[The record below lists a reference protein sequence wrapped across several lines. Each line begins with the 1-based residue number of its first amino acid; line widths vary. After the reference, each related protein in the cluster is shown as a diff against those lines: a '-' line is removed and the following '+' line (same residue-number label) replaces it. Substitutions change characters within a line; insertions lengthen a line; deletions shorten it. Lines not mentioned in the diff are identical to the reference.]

1 MKCHITYLCHL
12 PAFYSHRNLIGIS
25 SEPHRNL
32 AIGFLHFFRE
42 KYFVDMFKYQPLNVC
57 QICTCQKKNVSLCPN
72 YTLNIN
78 MTKINSNVLSV
89 FITLLLIV
97 VVVVS
102 SLTTSNIVNTL
113 QEEEQKKIELWAE
126 ATRQFILA
134 GENDNIDLLLQ
145 VMEGNTTIPVYMV
158 DTNYNLLLSR
168 NVNEPKRNVENFYV
182 EKINELRATQQPI
195 EVRISDNVMQY
206 IYYEQS
212 STLRWLAYFPYIQLF
227 VLLALAGVAAIALLM
242 VQRSEKNSLWVGLSK
257 ETAHQLGTPIS
268 SLNAW
273 NELLKDNYPNDPL
286 LPQMD
291 EDIRRLQMIAE
302 RFSKIG
308 SQPTLELHEVL
319 PVIQSAMNYMRA
331 RTSSKIEYRLEVNG
345 KSLEA
350 KAMLCVSLFEWVI
363 ENICKNAIDSM
374 EGKGSITINLQH
386 DDSRLYI
393 DITDTGKGIDRRN
406 FKRIFQPGYT
416 SKKRGWG
423 LGLSLGKRI
432 IENYHRGKLFVKQSQ
447 LGVGTT
453 FRIIL
458 EQPKDC

>member
-1 MKCHITYLCHL
+1 MKRL
-12 PAFYSHRNLIGIS
+12 
-25 SEPHRNL
+25 
-32 AIGFLHFFRE
+32 
-42 KYFVDMFKYQPLNVC
+42 
-57 QICTCQKKNVSLCPN
+57 
-72 YTLNIN
+72 
-78 MTKINSNVLSV
+78 NSNILSIG
-89 FITLLLIV
+89 ITLLLAI

-102 SLTTSNIVNTL
+102 SLVTSHIVE
-113 QEEEQKKIELWAE
+113 QFEQEEQKKIELWAE

-134 GENDNIDLLLQ
+134 GENENIDLLLQ

-168 NVNEPKRNVENFYV
+168 NVPEPKRNVERFYIK
-182 EKINELRATQQPI
+182 KINELRATQEPI
-195 EVRISDNVMQY
+195 EVRISDSVMQY

-212 STLRWLAYFPYIQLF
+212 STLQWLSYFPYIQL
-227 VLLALAGVAAIALLM
+227 VVMLALAGLAAIALLM

-273 NELLKDNYPNDPL
+273 NELLKATYPNDPL

-308 SQPTLELHEVL
+308 SQPTLEPCEVL
-319 PVIQSAMNYMRA
+319 PIVQSAIDYMRA
-331 RTSSKIEYRLEVNG
+331 RTSSKIEYRLVG
-345 KSLEA
+345 DEA
-350 KAMLCVSLFEWVI
+350 MRQQGEGARAMLCAPLFEWVI
-363 ENICKNAIDSM
+363 ENLCKNAIDSM
-374 EGKGSITINLQH
+374 EGKGLIIIKLQLAENKLH
-386 DDSRLYI
+386 I

-432 IENYHRGKLFVKQSQ
+432 IEDYHRGKLFVKQSQ

-453 FRIIL
+453 FRIVL
-458 EQPKDC
+458 EQTKDC

>member
-1 MKCHITYLCHL
+1 LVVTEIYCTFANKLYNSLHMKRL
-12 PAFYSHRNLIGIS
+12 
-25 SEPHRNL
+25 
-32 AIGFLHFFRE
+32 
-42 KYFVDMFKYQPLNVC
+42 
-57 QICTCQKKNVSLCPN
+57 
-72 YTLNIN
+72 
-78 MTKINSNVLSV
+78 NSNILSIG
-89 FITLLLIV
+89 ITLLLAI

-102 SLTTSNIVNTL
+102 SLVTSHIVE
-113 QEEEQKKIELWAE
+113 QFEQEEQKKIELWAE

-134 GENDNIDLLLQ
+134 DENDNIDLLLQ

-158 DTNYNLLLSR
+158 DTNYTLLLSR
-168 NVNEPKRNVENFYV
+168 NVPEPKRNVERFYIK
-182 EKINELRATQQPI
+182 KINELRATQQPI

-212 STLRWLAYFPYIQLF
+212 STLQWLSYFPYIQL
-227 VLLALAGVAAIALLM
+227 VVMLALAGLAAIALLM

-273 NELLKDNYPNDPL
+273 NELLKATYPNDPL

-308 SQPTLELHEVL
+308 SQPKLEECEVL
-319 PVIQSAMNYMRA
+319 PVVQSAIDYMRA
-331 RTSSKIEYRLEVNG
+331 RTSNKIEYRLVG
-345 KSLEA
+345 DEA
-350 KAMLCVSLFEWVI
+350 MRLLGDEARAMLCAPLFEWVI
-363 ENICKNAIDSM
+363 ENICKNAIDAM
-374 EGKGSITINLQH
+374 DGKGSITIEVR
-386 DDSRLYI
+386 RLGDEAMRREGRVII

-432 IENYHRGKLFVKQSQ
+432 IEDYHRGKLFVKQSQ

-453 FRIIL
+453 FRIVL
-458 EQPKDC
+458 EQTKDC

>member
-1 MKCHITYLCHL
+1 MN
-12 PAFYSHRNLIGIS
+12 R
-25 SEPHRNL
+25 
-32 AIGFLHFFRE
+32 
-42 KYFVDMFKYQPLNVC
+42 
-57 QICTCQKKNVSLCPN
+57 
-72 YTLNIN
+72 
-78 MTKINSNVLSV
+78 INSNILSIG
-89 FITLLLIV
+89 ITLLLVI

-134 GENDNIDLLLQ
+134 DENDNIDLLLQ

-158 DTNYNLLLSR
+158 DTNYNILLSR
-168 NVNEPKRNVENFYV
+168 NVPAPKRNAERFYIN
-182 EKINELRATQQPI
+182 KINELRATQHPI

-206 IYYEQS
+206 IYYETS
-212 STLRWLAYFPYIQLF
+212 STLQWLSYFPYIQL
-227 VLLALAGVAAIALLM
+227 VVMLALAGLAAIALLM

-273 NELLKDNYPNDPL
+273 NELLKATYPNDPL

-308 SQPTLELHEVL
+308 SQPKLEEYEVL
-319 PVIQSAMNYMRA
+319 PVVQSAMDYMRA
-331 RTSSKIEYRLEVNG
+331 RTSSKIEYRLEV
-345 KSLEA
+345 KSERLKENVEGLRL
-350 KAMLCVSLFEWVI
+350 KAMLCAPLFEWVI

-374 EGKGSITINLQH
+374 EGKGSITIEVKTENGKGKNEN
-386 DDSRLYI
+386 LYI

-432 IENYHRGKLFVKQSQ
+432 IEDYHRGKLFVKQSQ

-453 FRIIL
+453 FRIVL
-458 EQPKDC
+458 EQAKDC

>member
-1 MKCHITYLCHL
+1 M
-12 PAFYSHRNLIGIS
+12 N
-25 SEPHRNL
+25 
-32 AIGFLHFFRE
+32 
-42 KYFVDMFKYQPLNVC
+42 
-57 QICTCQKKNVSLCPN
+57 
-72 YTLNIN
+72 
-78 MTKINSNVLSV
+78 KINSNILSIG
-89 FITLLLIV
+89 ITLLLVIV
-97 VVVVS
+97 VVIS

-134 GENDNIDLLLQ
+134 GEDENIDLLLQ
-145 VMEGNTTIPVYMV
+145 VIEGNTTIPVYMV
-158 DTNYNLLLSR
+158 DTAYNLLLSR
-168 NVNEPKRNVENFYV
+168 NVREPKRHVEAFYV
-182 EKINELRATQQPI
+182 EKINELRATQEPI
-195 EVRISDNVMQY
+195 EVRISNSVMQY

-212 STLRWLAYFPYIQLF
+212 STLRWLAYFPYIQLL
-227 VLLALAGVAAIALLM
+227 VMLALAGLAAIALLM

-273 NELLKDNYPNDPL
+273 NELLKATYPNDPL

-308 SQPTLELHEVL
+308 SQPTLEQHEVL
-319 PVIQSAMNYMRA
+319 PVVQSAMDYMRA
-331 RTSSKIEYRLEVNG
+331 RTSNKIEYRLLGEEAIRLSG
-345 KSLEA
+345 KEA
-350 KAMLCVSLFEWVI
+350 KAMLCVPLFEWVI

-374 EGKGSITINLQH
+374 EGKGAITINIQH
-386 DDSRLYI
+386 ADNKLYI

-453 FRIIL
+453 FRIVL
-458 EQPKDC
+458 EQSKDC

>member
-1 MKCHITYLCHL
+1 MNKW
-12 PAFYSHRNLIGIS
+12 
-25 SEPHRNL
+25 
-32 AIGFLHFFRE
+32 
-42 KYFVDMFKYQPLNVC
+42 
-57 QICTCQKKNVSLCPN
+57 
-72 YTLNIN
+72 
-78 MTKINSNVLSV
+78 NSNILSV
-89 FITLLLIV
+89 LITILLIV

-102 SLTTSNIVNTL
+102 SLVTSHIVE
-113 QEEEQKKIELWAE
+113 QFEQEEQKKIELWAE

-134 GENDNIDLLLQ
+134 DEHENIDLLLQ

-168 NVNEPKRNVENFYV
+168 NVPEPKRNLEAFYV
-182 EKINELRATQQPI
+182 KKINELRATQDPI
-195 EVRISDNVMQY
+195 EVSISDNVMQY

-212 STLRWLAYFPYIQLF
+212 STLRWLSYFPYIQLI
-227 VLLALAGVAAIALLM
+227 VMLALAALAAITLLM

-273 NELLKDNYPNDPL
+273 NELLKAQYPQDSL

-308 SQPTLELHEVL
+308 SQPTLEQHNIL
-319 PVIQSAMNYMRA
+319 PIVQSAIDYMRA
-331 RTSSKIEYRLEVNG
+331 RTSNKIEYRLEV
-345 KSLEA
+345 KDERLEA
-350 KAMLCVSLFEWVI
+350 RAMLCVPLFEWVI
-363 ENICKNAIDSM
+363 ENLCKNAIDSM
-374 EGKGSITINLQH
+374 EGKGTINISIQTALRAERSQTTSLL
-386 DDSRLYI
+386 DRLRLPDSGTIYI
-393 DITDTGKGIDRRN
+393 DIADTGKGIDRRN

-432 IENYHRGKLFVKQSQ
+432 IEDYHRGKLFVKQSQ

-453 FRIIL
+453 FRIVL
-458 EQPKDC
+458 KQAKNG

>member
-1 MKCHITYLCHL
+1 MKRL
-12 PAFYSHRNLIGIS
+12 
-25 SEPHRNL
+25 
-32 AIGFLHFFRE
+32 
-42 KYFVDMFKYQPLNVC
+42 
-57 QICTCQKKNVSLCPN
+57 
-72 YTLNIN
+72 
-78 MTKINSNVLSV
+78 NSNILSIG
-89 FITLLLIV
+89 ITLLLAI

-102 SLTTSNIVNTL
+102 SLVTSHIVE
-113 QEEEQKKIELWAE
+113 QFEQEEQKKIELWAE

-134 GENDNIDLLLQ
+134 GENENIDLLLQ

-168 NVNEPKRNVENFYV
+168 NVPEPKRNVERFYIK
-182 EKINELRATQQPI
+182 KINELRATQEPI
-195 EVRISDNVMQY
+195 EVRISDSVMQY

-212 STLRWLAYFPYIQLF
+212 STLQWLSYFPYIQL
-227 VLLALAGVAAIALLM
+227 VVMLALAGLAAIALLM

-273 NELLKDNYPNDPL
+273 NELLKATYPNDPL

-308 SQPTLELHEVL
+308 SQPTLEPCEVL
-319 PVIQSAMNYMRA
+319 PIVQSAIDYMRA
-331 RTSSKIEYRLEVNG
+331 RTSSKIEYRLNVDGLRFKAKDERLKV
-345 KSLEA
+345 
-350 KAMLCVSLFEWVI
+350 KAMLCAPLFEWVI
-363 ENICKNAIDSM
+363 ENLCKNAIDSM
-374 EGKGSITINLQH
+374 EGKGSITIEVKTENGKGKAEN
-386 DDSRLYI
+386 LYI

-432 IENYHRGKLFVKQSQ
+432 IEDYHRGKLFVKQSQ

-453 FRIIL
+453 FRIVL
-458 EQPKDC
+458 EQTKDC

>member
-1 MKCHITYLCHL
+1 M
-12 PAFYSHRNLIGIS
+12 
-25 SEPHRNL
+25 
-32 AIGFLHFFRE
+32 
-42 KYFVDMFKYQPLNVC
+42 
-57 QICTCQKKNVSLCPN
+57 
-72 YTLNIN
+72 
-78 MTKINSNVLSV
+78 
-89 FITLLLIV
+89 
-97 VVVVS
+97 VVVS
-102 SLTTSNIVNTL
+102 SLTTSNIVNAL

-134 GENDNIDLLLQ
+134 DENDNIDLLLQ
-145 VMEGNTTIPVYMV
+145 VMEGNTTIPVYML
-158 DTNYNLLLSR
+158 DTNYTLLLSR
-168 NVNEPKRNVENFYV
+168 NVPEPKRNVERFYFN
-182 EKINELRATQQPI
+182 KINELRATQEPI

-206 IYYEQS
+206 IYYETS
-212 STLRWLAYFPYIQLF
+212 STLQWLSYFPYIQL
-227 VLLALAGVAAIALLM
+227 VVMLALAGLAAIALLM

-273 NELLKDNYPNDPL
+273 NELLKATYPNDPL

-308 SQPTLELHEVL
+308 SQPKLEACEVL
-319 PVIQSAMNYMRA
+319 PVVQSAMDYMRA
-331 RTSSKIEYRLEVNG
+331 RTSNKIEYRLNVEG
-345 KSLEA
+345 LRLR
-350 KAMLCVSLFEWVI
+350 AMLCAPLFEWVV

-374 EGKGSITINLQH
+374 EGKGSITIEVR
-386 DDSRLYI
+386 RLGDEAMRREGRVII

-432 IENYHRGKLFVKQSQ
+432 IEDYHRGKLFVKQSQ

-453 FRIIL
+453 FRIVL
-458 EQPKDC
+458 EQTKDC

>member
-1 MKCHITYLCHL
+1 M
-12 PAFYSHRNLIGIS
+12 N
-25 SEPHRNL
+25 
-32 AIGFLHFFRE
+32 
-42 KYFVDMFKYQPLNVC
+42 
-57 QICTCQKKNVSLCPN
+57 
-72 YTLNIN
+72 
-78 MTKINSNVLSV
+78 KINSNILSIG
-89 FITLLLIV
+89 ITLLLAIV
-97 VVVVS
+97 VVIS

-134 GENDNIDLLLQ
+134 GEDENIDLLLQ

-168 NVNEPKRNVENFYV
+168 NVHEPKRHVETFYL
-182 EKINELRATQQPI
+182 EKINELRATQEPI

-212 STLRWLAYFPYIQLF
+212 STLRWLAYFPYVQLL
-227 VLLALAGVAAIALLM
+227 VMLALAGLAAIALLM

-273 NELLKDNYPNDPL
+273 NELLKATYPNDPL

-308 SQPTLELHEVL
+308 SQPTLEQHEVL
-319 PVIQSAMNYMRA
+319 PVVQSAIDYMRA
-331 RTSSKIEYRLEVNG
+331 RTSNKIEYKLEVSDKG
-345 KSLEA
+345 AEA
-350 KAMLCVSLFEWVI
+350 KAMLCVPLFEWVI

-374 EGKGSITINLQH
+374 EGKGSITISLQYA
-386 DDSRLYI
+386 DNRLHL

-432 IENYHRGKLFVKQSQ
+432 IEDYHRGKLFVKQSQ

-453 FRIIL
+453 FRIVL
-458 EQPKDC
+458 EQAKDC

>member
-1 MKCHITYLCHL
+1 MQL
-12 PAFYSHRNLIGIS
+12 NQ
-25 SEPHRNL
+25 
-32 AIGFLHFFRE
+32 HFI
-42 KYFVDMFKYQPLNVC
+42 QPMNRL
-57 QICTCQKKNVSLCPN
+57 
-72 YTLNIN
+72 
-78 MTKINSNVLSV
+78 NSNILSIG
-89 FITLLLIV
+89 ITLLLVI

-102 SLTTSNIVNTL
+102 SLTTSNIVSAL

-134 GENDNIDLLLQ
+134 DENDNIDLLLQ

-158 DTNYNLLLSR
+158 DTDYNLLLSR
-168 NVNEPKRNVENFYV
+168 NVPEPKRNVERFYIN
-182 EKINELRATQQPI
+182 KINELRATQQPI

-206 IYYEQS
+206 IYYETS
-212 STLRWLAYFPYIQLF
+212 STLQWLSYFPYIQL
-227 VLLALAGVAAIALLM
+227 VVMLALAGLAAIALLM

-273 NELLKDNYPNDPL
+273 NELLKATYPNDPL

-308 SQPTLELHEVL
+308 SQPTLEQREVL
-319 PVIQSAMNYMRA
+319 PVIQSAMEYMRA
-331 RTSSKIEYRLEVNG
+331 RTSNKIEYRLNVEGLRFKENVEG
-345 KSLEA
+345 LRL
-350 KAMLCVSLFEWVI
+350 KAMLCAPLFEWVI

-374 EGKGSITINLQH
+374 EGKGSITIEVKTENGKGKTEN
-386 DDSRLYI
+386 LYI

-406 FKRIFQPGYT
+406 FKRIVQPGYT

-432 IENYHRGKLFVKQSQ
+432 IEDYHRGKLFVKQSQ

-453 FRIIL
+453 FRIVL
-458 EQPKDC
+458 EQTKDR

>member
-1 MKCHITYLCHL
+1 MN
-12 PAFYSHRNLIGIS
+12 R
-25 SEPHRNL
+25 
-32 AIGFLHFFRE
+32 
-42 KYFVDMFKYQPLNVC
+42 
-57 QICTCQKKNVSLCPN
+57 
-72 YTLNIN
+72 
-78 MTKINSNVLSV
+78 INSNILSIG
-89 FITLLLIV
+89 ITLLLVI

-102 SLTTSNIVNTL
+102 SLVTSHIVEKFE
-113 QEEEQKKIELWAE
+113 QEEQKKIELWAE

-168 NVNEPKRNVENFYV
+168 NVPEPKRNAENFYIK
-182 EKINELRATQQPI
+182 KINELRATQEPI
-195 EVRISDNVMQY
+195 EVRISDSVMQY

-212 STLRWLAYFPYIQLF
+212 STLRWLSYFPYIQL
-227 VLLALAGVAAIALLM
+227 VVMLALAGMAAIALLM

-257 ETAHQLGTPIS
+257 ETAHQLVTPIS

-273 NELLKDNYPNDPL
+273 NELLKATYPNDPL

-308 SQPTLELHEVL
+308 SQPKLEECEVL
-319 PVIQSAMNYMRA
+319 PVVQSAMDYMRA
-331 RTSSKIEYRLEVNG
+331 RTSNKIEYKLAIGEGLLAIGDGAWV
-345 KSLEA
+345 
-350 KAMLCVSLFEWVI
+350 MLRAPLFEWVI

-374 EGKGSITINLQH
+374 EGKGSITIEV
-386 DDSRLYI
+386 RREARGKIYI

-432 IENYHRGKLFVKQSQ
+432 IEDYHRGELFVKQSQ

-453 FRIIL
+453 FRIVL
-458 EQPKDC
+458 EQTKHS